1 MAKKCRPSSVK
12 GPDREDMPLSKRQA
26 IEFAGLE
33 KKIFENYF
41 QVADEFRCIKRK
53 AKGGRY
59 FFVRS
64 SLAEWKADYRWR
76 CVELTIDDYSL
87 CLDFALA
94 KHFAGY
100 VPSDWSTGRQREFGQ
115 KVTNWIKGQLG
126 EVAVKKF
133 LEREFGAIVELD
145 FEIREGIVAQ
155 DIILVTKDGKS
166 RVPKVGVGIKSSKP
180 KSAYLV
186 LDKKETAPEKRR
198 SDYYIFCRP
207 DIPDDHLI
215 RLTKERIIEVIQG
228 QQHYSKYKDQMKDF
242 GNITCE
248 VAGWCSLSEL
258 ERVTSIPGQT
268 FDGVRFVKKSGLL
281 HRDRKS
287 WEELISKL

>member
-1 MAKKCRPSSVK
+1 MAKQLRLPS
-12 GPDREDMPLSKRQA
+12 GPGADHKDEHLTKKQA
-26 IEFAGLE
+26 IKFSGLE
-33 KKIFENYF
+33 KKTFENYF
-41 QVADEFRCIKRK
+41 QVAGEFACMKRK

-59 FFVRS
+59 LFVRS
-64 SLAEWKADYRWR
+64 SIAEWKADYRWR
-76 CVELTIDDYSL
+76 CVELTLDDYSL

-133 LEREFGAIVELD
+133 LEREFRAIVELD

-155 DIILVTKDGKS
+155 DIILVTKDGET
-166 RVPKVGVGIKSSKP
+166 RVPKIGIGIKSSKP

-186 LDKKETAPEKRR
+186 LDKKETAPKRR
-198 SDYYIFCRP
+198 KSDYYIFCRP

-215 RLTKERIIEVIQG
+215 RLTKERVVEVIKG

-258 ERVTSIPGQT
+258 EQVTSIPGQT